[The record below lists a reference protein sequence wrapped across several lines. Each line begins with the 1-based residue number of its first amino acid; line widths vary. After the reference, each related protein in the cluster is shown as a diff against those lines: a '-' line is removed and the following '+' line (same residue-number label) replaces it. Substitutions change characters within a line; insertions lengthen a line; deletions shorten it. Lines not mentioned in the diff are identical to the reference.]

1 MSRPALALVALLV
14 CPAARVTAQTAP
26 RFSPGALNLGRDSF
40 TVIVQGRTVG
50 FQRTNLKRTPSG
62 FEYTEDTG
70 IGTAV
75 TQSTVVSLNP
85 DLSVRTVAQ
94 HGKVQG
100 KDAYINIAYAGR
112 RVHGNALVAAPQSKE
127 FAIDTVVTPGTIDDN
142 AIQPLLATLPW
153 APRAAWKLTIFSA
166 GKNASAPG
174 TLTVVDTATVQVPAG
189 TFKTWRAELISG
201 DGSGVNFFV
210 TTRAPH
216 RLVKVT
222 INSSPLEFQLVKEEK
237 R

>member
-1 MSRPALALVALLV
+1 MERRALALLSLLL
-14 CPAARVTAQTAP
+14 CPAARALAQAAP
-26 RFSPGALNLGRDSF
+26 HFTVGALNLGRDSF
-40 TVIVQGRTVG
+40 AIIVQGREVG
-50 FQRTNLKRTPSG
+50 FQRTNLKKTPSG
-62 FEYTEDTG
+62 FEYTEETG

-75 TQSTVVSLNP
+75 TQSTLVSLKP
-85 DLSVRTVAQ
+85 DLSVRTVSQ

-100 KDAYINIAYAGR
+100 KDAYINIGYAGR
-112 RVHGNALVAAPQSKE
+112 RVHGNALVAAPQSKQ
-127 FAIDTVVTPGTIDDN
+127 FAIDTTVAPGTIDDN
-142 AIQPLLATLPW
+142 AIQPLLAALPW

-210 TTRAPH
+210 TTGAPH

-222 INSSPLEFQLVKEEK
+222 INDSPLEFALVKEE
-237 R
+237 